1 MGFEKTSLFHLSLT
15 QFTPSIQNYKHS
27 NAIAQSNLTKYIIA
41 VEEETNLRVL
51 KIGKIVPNDLQ
62 YDIL

>member
-15 QFTPSIQNYKHS
+15 QFTLSIQNYKYS
-27 NAIAQSNLTKYIIA
+27 NAIAQSNMTKYLTA
-41 VEEETNLRVL
+41 VEKETNLRVL
-51 KIGKIVPNDLQ
+51 KIGTIVPNDQQ

>member
-1 MGFEKTSLFHLSLT
+1 MGFEKNSLFHLSLT
-15 QFTPSIQNYKHS
+15 HTPSIQNYKYS
-27 NAIAQSNLTKYIIA
+27 NAIAQSNLTKYLTA

-51 KIGKIVPNDLQ
+51 KIGTIVPNDLQ